1 MSLSGNEH
9 LGGTSCKNADKD
21 DPNGLQWQTVREL
34 RAKPAAEDARRD
46 EPYRISDGLI
56 PR

>member
-21 DPNGLQWQTVREL
+21 DPNGLQWQTVRKL